1 MSNNTKIN
9 FNKIIRIIAI
19 AYFYGVIIYLLTVV
33 IGKNNFGYGEVIRA
47 ININLS
53 DGYWYIKTYIILCLL
68 VPFINIMLAHI
79 NEKDHRNLIVIIM
92 VFFSIWPSFFS
103 EPPRNDGGYGIITFV
118 LMYIIGSYIKNIM

>member
-53 DGYWYIKTYIILCLL
+53 DRY
-68 VPFINIMLAHI
+68 
-79 NEKDHRNLIVIIM
+79 
-92 VFFSIWPSFFS
+92 
-103 EPPRNDGGYGIITFV
+103 
-118 LMYIIGSYIKNIM
+118 